1 MKHFVQMILKT
12 SFAIHPIVTPLQ
24 TAVPHLTKFLTKS
37 HLVIYKRKK
46 KSKSFNEK
54 EGNEKE
60 GQNTVIKENG
70 ETIKE
75 RTGNLDIHKHS
86 YCHQPNNTILSK

>member
-1 MKHFVQMILKT
+1 MILKT

-54 EGNEKE
+54 EG
-60 GQNTVIKENG
+60 QNTVIKENG
-70 ETIKE
+70 ETVKE
-75 RTGNLDIHKHS
+75 RTGNLDIHK
-86 YCHQPNNTILSK
+86 QLLSST